1 MKITLN
7 LATRPYADL
16 GPAIKQLRIGM
27 AVLAVI
33 LLALV
38 FGLFHFHQ
46 SALKMAAQ
54 EAALDQAVAKI
65 RREQQGYEAQM
76 RLPDNAKVLTQATF
90 LNRLFDEKS
99 FSWTAAMED
108 LEPVLPTGVQVTS
121 LEPNRAKDGT
131 LTLHL
136 RVSGLRERAVDL
148 VRNMEQS
155 KRFVSPRIT
164 GENSEN
170 AQSQGNI
177 QPAGAP
183 GRVAFDVLAEYNPA
197 TLEERK
203 TFLASKKRTEPT
215 ATLLPHPASGPRPGY
230 QPPVNLARP
239 GIMNR
244 SPNQPGG
251 QPGSFPAVPPGV
263 RPRVP
268 LNPAANPN
276 PFQNRIQRMNQ
287 VNPPVPQP
295 TQQPNNGGPQ

>member
-177 QPAGAP
+177 QPASAP

-203 TFLASKKRTEPT
+203 TFLAS
-215 ATLLPHPASGPRPGY
+215 PGY

-268 LNPAANPN
+268 FNPAANPN